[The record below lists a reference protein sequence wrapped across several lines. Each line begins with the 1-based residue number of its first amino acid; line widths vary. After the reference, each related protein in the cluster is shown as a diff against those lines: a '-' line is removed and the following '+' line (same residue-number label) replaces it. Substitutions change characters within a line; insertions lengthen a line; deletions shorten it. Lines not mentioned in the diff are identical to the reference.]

1 VTSPPGRSTPAGRP
15 ARAIDCPVTGRV
27 GLWTETRESRPR
39 PVVHR
44 QQMTEDVDGCPFCDP
59 APDDDRLLPEAS
71 DRGVGRWFGLHNIY
85 PPLEGPTGRAD
96 LAVAT
101 DHSPTL
107 SHLQPDLATV
117 WATQLDVQL
126 QLAARAPD
134 RWSLLTTA
142 VGVSAGA
149 SQHHPHG
156 QVLTP
161 LTPPPLTVEHQRRWA
176 QHETLAA
183 VLADALLVASVG
195 DVHLVAPRVPLGPLD
210 LWLVP
215 GRPVGLDRLDPEVVG
230 ALVARWLVGVHRQL
244 GATVPATS
252 AAPVDIKFL
261 LHPPLPDGTGRWWA
275 ELQVTERHAPG
286 VAAAP
291 LVDVVDPPERH
302 AERFRSAGRSA

>member
-1 VTSPPGRSTPAGRP
+1 M
-15 ARAIDCPVTGRV
+15 TGRV
-27 GLWTETRESRPR
+27 GLWTETRETRPR

-44 QQMTEDVDGCPFCDP
+44 QQMTEDAHGCPFCDP
-59 APDDDRLLPEAS
+59 APDDDRLLPEAA

-85 PPLEGPTGRAD
+85 PPLDGPTGRAD

-101 DHSPTL
+101 DHWPTL

-161 LTPPPLTVEHQRRWA
+161 LAPPPLTVAQQRRWA
-176 QHETLAA
+176 ERGTSTA
-183 VLADALLVASVG
+183 VLAEPLLIESVG
-195 DVHLVAPRVPLGPLD
+195 GVHLVAPLVPLGPLD

-215 GRPVGLDRLDPEVVG
+215 MRPVGLDQLDAEVVG

-244 GATVPATS
+244 GRAVPATS
-252 AAPVDIKFL
+252 AAPVDIKTL

>member
-1 VTSPPGRSTPAGRP
+1 M
-15 ARAIDCPVTGRV
+15 TGRV
-27 GLWTETRESRPR
+27 GLWTESRETRPR
-39 PVVHR
+39 PVVNR
-44 QQMTEDVDGCPFCDP
+44 QQLPDDADACPFCDP
-59 APDDDRLLPEAS
+59 APDDDRLLPETA

-101 DHSPTL
+101 EHSPTL
-107 SHLQPDLATV
+107 SHLQPTLATV
-117 WATQLDVQL
+117 WATQFDVQL
-126 QLAARAPD
+126 QLAARAPG

-161 LTPPPLTVEHQRRWA
+161 LAPPPLTVEQQRRWSRS
-176 QHETLAA
+176 ETVAA
-183 VLADALLVASVG
+183 VLADALVVSSAGEV
-195 DVHLVAPRVPLGPLD
+195 DLVAPLVPLGPLD

-215 GRPVGLDRLDPEVVG
+215 TRPVGLDQLDPEVVG
-230 ALVARWLVGVHRQL
+230 ALVAQWIVSVHRQL
-244 GATVPATS
+244 GRAVPSSS
-252 AAPVDIKFL
+252 AAPVDIKTL

-275 ELQVTERHAPG
+275 ELQVTERHAAG

-302 AERFRSAGRSA
+302 AERFRSAGGSA

>member
-1 VTSPPGRSTPAGRP
+1 MTPPPVRAAPAGHP
-15 ARAIDCPVTGRV
+15 ARATTCPVTGRV
-27 GLWTETRESRPR
+27 GLWTESRETRPR

-44 QQMTEDVDGCPFCDP
+44 QQLPGDADDCPFCDP
-59 APDDDRLLPEAS
+59 APDDDRLLPEAA
-71 DRGVGRWFGLHNIY
+71 DLGAGRWFGLHNIY

-101 DHSPTL
+101 AHSPTL
-107 SHLQPDLATV
+107 SHLQPELATV
-117 WATQLDVQL
+117 WATQLDVQV
-126 QLAARAPD
+126 QLAARTPD

-161 LTPPPLTVEHQRRWA
+161 LVAPLLTVEQQRRWER
-176 QHETLAA
+176 QQTTAA
-183 VLADALLVASVG
+183 VCADALVVASVD
-195 DVHLVAPRVPLGPLD
+195 DVHLVAPLVPLGPLD

-215 GRPVGLDRLDPEVVG
+215 VRPVGLEQLDTEVVG
-230 ALVARWLVGVHRQL
+230 ALVARWLVGVHQQL
-244 GATVPATS
+244 GRSAPVTA
-252 AAPVDIKFL
+252 AAPVDIKTL

-275 ELQVTERHAPG
+275 ELQITERHAAG

>member
-1 VTSPPGRSTPAGRP
+1 M
-15 ARAIDCPVTGRV
+15 TGRV
-27 GLWTETRESRPR
+27 GLWTETREARPR
-39 PVVHR
+39 PVVDR
-44 QQMTEDVDGCPFCDP
+44 QQMPEDADACPFCDP
-59 APDDDRLLPEAS
+59 APDDDRLLPEAA

-96 LAVAT
+96 LAVAI

-161 LTPPPLTVEHQRRWA
+161 VAAPPLTVEQQRRWSRS
-176 QHETLAA
+176 ETVAA
-183 VLADALLVASVG
+183 VLAEPLLVGSVS
-195 DVHLVAPRVPLGPLD
+195 DVHLVAPKVPLGPLD

-215 GRPVGLDRLDPEVVG
+215 TRPVGLDQMDPEVVG
-230 ALVARWLVGVHRQL
+230 ALVAQWTVGVHRQL
-244 GATVPATS
+244 GRAGPSTA
-252 AAPVDIKFL
+252 AAPVDIKTL